1 LAYVGKIII
10 EILPI
15 LVFVY
20 VFMVVFNF
28 IDEKKMK
35 AKIDGAPNGMK
46 YLLMGGLG
54 TLSHGPIYAWYP
66 LLKDLKKKGLSQG
79 TIATFLYA
87 RGIKLTLLPML
98 VSFFDLK
105 FAIILTVTTF
115 VFAII
120 EGLIIDLF

>member
-1 LAYVGKIII
+1 
-10 EILPI
+10 
-15 LVFVY
+15 
-20 VFMVVFNF
+20 
-28 IDEKKMK
+28 
-35 AKIDGAPNGMK
+35 
-46 YLLMGGLG
+46 
-54 TLSHGPIYAWYP
+54 
-66 LLKDLKKKGLSQG
+66 LLKDLRKKGLSQG